1 MRNLIGKRKA
11 TFLNSSPGPFSYK
24 EKGSVWESI
33 PLGKVPLFL
42 RSARNIGVW
51 DFPEGMPLAR
61 VSSYYTTL
69 LLLTIILITGCGRNE
84 NSNPHETK
92 KDPPKLVKVT
102 EAKLKTLQEVLE
114 ITGTTEPENTA
125 NIISTVEGKITK
137 LNVREGDYV
146 KEGQVVVRI
155 SPMLRE
161 DVVTAAKIKMES
173 FQEELNNKPGDEEL
187 TKKLKEAKENYEFA
201 LEQYKEISI
210 VSPSSGIVSKR
221 LIDLGDMV
229 AAKSKILEITSSN
242 KFKINLTVAE
252 TDLRK
257 LKTGQKADLNLDA
270 CPDRKFTGTIT
281 RIYPEIDPLTRNGIV
296 EVRLDNPCPNTK
308 SGMFV
313 RASFITKV
321 YKDVLTI
328 PSQSIITKMD
338 KKNVFVID
346 ENMKAKSVEVKTG
359 FESKEDVEI
368 ISGLNPGDKVVI
380 EGQQTLKNGNEVKL
394 QSDKKEIK
402 K

>member
-1 MRNLIGKRKA
+1 MRNRTIN
-11 TFLNSSPGPFSYK
+11 FSSRETSLPAKQDRSDLLRDCLVVSLLAMTIMLFTSCGNN
-24 EKGSVWESI
+24 EKQQ
-33 PLGKVPLFL
+33 
-42 RSARNIGVW
+42 
-51 DFPEGMPLAR
+51 
-61 VSSYYTTL
+61 TQ
-69 LLLTIILITGCGRNE
+69 
-84 NSNPHETK
+84 ETK

-102 EAKLKTLQEVLE
+102 EVKLKTLQEVLE

-125 NIISTVEGKITK
+125 NIISNVEGKITR
-137 LNVREGDYV
+137 LNVREGDFV
-146 KEGQVVVRI
+146 KEGQIVVRI

-161 DVVTAAKIKMES
+161 DVVTAARIKVES
-173 FQEELNNKPGDEEL
+173 LEDELKNDTNNEELKE
-187 TKKLKEAKENYEFA
+187 KLNEAKENYEFA

-210 VSPSSGIVSKR
+210 VSPSNGIVSKR

-257 LKTGQKADLNLDA
+257 LKTGQKAELNLDA

-281 RIYPEIDPLTRNGIV
+281 RVYPEIDPLTRNGIV

-338 KKNVFVID
+338 KKNVFVVD
-346 ENMKAKSVEVKTG
+346 ENMKVKSVEVQTG
-359 FESKEDVEI
+359 FETKEDVEI
-368 ISGLNPGDKVVI
+368 VNGLKQGDIVVVD
-380 EGQQTLKNGNEVKL
+380 GQQTLKNGNEVKV
-394 QSDKKEIK
+394 QPDKKEVK